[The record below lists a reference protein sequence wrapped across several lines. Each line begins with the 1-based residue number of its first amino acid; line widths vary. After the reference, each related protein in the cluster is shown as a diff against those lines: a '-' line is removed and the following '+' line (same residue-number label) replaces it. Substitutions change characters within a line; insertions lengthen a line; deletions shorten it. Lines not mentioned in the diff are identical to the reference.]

1 MLFFCE
7 RAQYLYCKQWSCIFH
22 RNLRYTFTIT
32 GNSQNP
38 DWITWERPFGARIS
52 LYLCVCACMHLALS
66 QLCEIDRITH
76 NPRITPAKGSEEMFF
91 LYCNK
96 NVSRSKS
103 VIVKSLKRERAT
115 RRCIS
120 APKDQRDMCR
130 NIGCCFKR
138 ELRRAQRSKRVLCSL
153 LAGCFQCF
161 VLLKISF

>member
-103 VIVKSLKRERAT
+103 VIVKSLKRERGEP
-115 RRCIS
+115 REDVSLHLRIS
-120 APKDQRDMCR
+120 VICVGILVVVLKGNWDELKGPSEFCAPCWQVV
-130 NIGCCFKR
+130 FSA
-138 ELRRAQRSKRVLCSL
+138 L
-153 LAGCFQCF
+153 FY
-161 VLLKISF
+161 